1 MNHISST
8 YDAPASFP
16 VVLGTSCE
24 FCQSKPFCCTYQ
36 LRDPSVETR
45 ALFLH
50 WLQSC
55 EDPCCVQLDNKHCK
69 LRSYEC
75 LILSFHVNR
84 ILVHELSKTLFTN
97 VHHRFAAASSARPIL
112 VSRDQ
117 TRPNRHDSFGLA
129 RRIGIRHVLRRLCMM
144 SKWSK
149 SSFW

>member
-55 EDPCCVQLDNKHCK
+55 EDPCCVQFDNKHCK

-75 LILSFHVNR
+75 LILLFHVNR

-97 VHHRFAAASSARPIL
+97 VHHRFAAAWRRRQNGYCFVPAARARYWSRETKRDQTDTIHL
-112 VSRDQ
+112 VSRDE
-117 TRPNRHDSFGLA
+117 SA
-129 RRIGIRHVLRRLCMM
+129 
-144 SKWSK
+144 
-149 SSFW
+149 